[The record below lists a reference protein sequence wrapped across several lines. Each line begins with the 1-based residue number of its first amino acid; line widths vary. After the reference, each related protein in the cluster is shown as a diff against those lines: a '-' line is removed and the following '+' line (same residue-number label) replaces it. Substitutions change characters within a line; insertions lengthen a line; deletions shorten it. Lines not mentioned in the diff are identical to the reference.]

1 MQYKRTQTFPGG
13 YHTCRYGHDP
23 LGAVVRRTSHGS
35 QATFMH
41 YYISPPLSRLR
52 SEKLKHR
59 NQSGLAVSASN
70 CLVSFNITGCIL
82 RQSLTTIAN
91 TMQTVCHLKRVR
103 PFSVRSEACNQ
114 SSFFDLTTARSQDF
128 KSSKPAERRHCRVE
142 GQSTRVAA
150 AAALLDFHSARQC
163 RWAGNGM
170 VSGQD
175 GPSTTTVCCLT
186 IHTLSPICPRD
197 DLYPSGWRVQRR

>member
-1 MQYKRTQTFPGG
+1 MVSRSRPRT
-13 YHTCRYGHDP
+13 
-23 LGAVVRRTSHGS
+23 VW
-35 QATFMH
+35 
-41 YYISPPLSRLR
+41 SRLT
-52 SEKLKHR
+52 SLAAFSVNHSQ
-59 NQSGLAVSASN
+59 QSPTRCKYA
-70 CLVSFNITGCIL
+70 T
-82 RQSLTTIAN
+82 
-91 TMQTVCHLKRVR
+91 TVCHLKRVR

-128 KSSKPAERRHCRVE
+128 KSSKPAERGHCRVE

-163 RWAGNGM
+163 RRAGNGM

-186 IHTLSPICPRD
+186 IHTLPPICPRD